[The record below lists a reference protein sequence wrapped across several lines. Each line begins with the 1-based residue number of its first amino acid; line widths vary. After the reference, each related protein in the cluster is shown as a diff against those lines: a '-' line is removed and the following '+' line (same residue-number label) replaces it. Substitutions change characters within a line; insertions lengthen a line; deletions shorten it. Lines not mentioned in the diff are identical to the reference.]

1 MPSNT
6 KDLLCGALTQA
17 LSVKQVRATNLKK
30 CTLYSTVIL
39 PRFVSDTNYDYCMCK
54 ENFSQGLLVLG

>member
-1 MPSNT
+1 MPFNT

-17 LSVKQVRATNLKK
+17 LSVKQVRVTNLEK

-39 PRFVSDTNYDYCMCK
+39 SPFVWDTNYDCRLCK
-54 ENFSQGLLVLG
+54 ENFRQGLLILG